1 MGTDLKSGT
10 VNWSLMKYE
19 IRGDVTWLKA
29 YEFKEN
35 RKMILRQ
42 KYESKKEKE
51 RILGKHK

>member
-42 KYESKKEKE
+42 KYESKREKE